1 MRFRDRLC
9 FLRQNSRR
17 GRLRPGLCVL
27 AVAIAVCSVTLVTL
41 AGNTAAR
48 EVALQLE
55 RIGLSGT
62 VFYVKGEGFLSTE
75 ELESAARTAGTGLA
89 VPFSFQAG
97 TARFRRTRTPAGILG
112 TGEDLPRIFHLT
124 LLHGSFPT
132 RGQVRAGALCA
143 VIEDTLAREA
153 YGRENVV
160 GKTLDLTL
168 DGVTETFTVCGVIRS
183 QSAQLAGLAGA
194 SIPHI
199 VYVPYT
205 AVFSMTQGGG
215 GTRQF
220 LTPSL
225 GERASARLTRYLE
238 RTLDLTVEHEDLDR
252 YTQQFSRITELLRLV
267 FLVLGMISMVVGG
280 VGVMSC
286 MLSSVDSRVREI
298 GVCMALGARRWDL
311 TRLFLLEAVLICGL
325 GAVCG
330 AAGAWVLVRLTVP
343 QALENGFL
351 PAAAMAV
358 GAAIASGVIFGVVPA
373 VRAGRLD
380 PIDAIRREL

>member
-9 FLRQNSRR
+9 FLRQNSRT
-17 GRLRPGLCVL
+17 GKLRPGLCVL

-48 EVALQLE
+48 EVSLQLE

-62 VFYVKGEGFLSTE
+62 VFYIKGEGALSAET
-75 ELESAARTAGTGLA
+75 LEAAARTTGAGLA
-89 VPFSFQAG
+89 VPFSFQTG
-97 TARFRRTRTPAGILG
+97 TARLRHTRTAAGILG
-112 TGEDLPRIFHLT
+112 TGEALPEIFHLT

-132 RGQVRAGALCA
+132 RGQVRSGALCA

-160 GKTLDLTL
+160 GKGIDLTL

-183 QSAQLAGLAGA
+183 QSAQLSGLVGA

-205 AVFSMTQGGG
+205 ALSAMAQGGG
-215 GTRQF
+215 ETRQF

-225 GERASARLTRYLE
+225 GESASARLVRYLE
-238 RTLDLTVEHEDLDR
+238 GTQGLTVEHEDLDR
-252 YTQQFSRITELLRLV
+252 YTQQFSRITGLLRLV

-286 MLSSVDSRVREI
+286 MISSVDSRVGEI

-311 TRLFLLEAVLICGL
+311 TRLFLLESVLICGL
-325 GAVCG
+325 GAVWG
-330 AAGAWVLVRLTVP
+330 TAGAWLLVRLTVP
-343 QALENGFL
+343 SALENGFF
-351 PAAAMAV
+351 PAAGVAV
-358 GAAIASGVIFGVVPA
+358 GAAIGCGVIFGVVPA

-380 PIDAIRREL
+380 PIDAIRRSL